1 MSKTLLIVRHEFLT
15 LVKRKGFIIMMLMFP
30 LVGFSAIGI
39 YQIVQAVDDPSDP
52 GDVPLI
58 GYVDELGG
66 FEGHTSQGNITFMP
80 FETEDKATDALLAE
94 DIDEYFVIPGDYM
107 ASGVVPRYLLEKEL
121 DVPDET
127 RWAMKV
133 FLQSNL
139 LEGQIS
145 PDVAERVKSPMWLQ
159 STRLDEEGRIASDQ
173 GGAAAFIVPILFGFL
188 LIMAIGM
195 TSGYL
200 LQGLGEEKENRIM
213 EVLLS
218 SVSTRQLLAG
228 KVLGLGA
235 AGLVQMAVWLLSMS
249 VLVRLASST
258 VGGVLASIQ
267 IPQNMM
273 ILGIVYFVLGY
284 LLFAVLQAGI
294 GAIGANAKES
304 SQMSVVFILPAVL
317 PLYVFMLFLR
327 ENPDHMVATVL
338 TMIPV
343 SAPLTVFLR
352 LGMSEIPAWELALSI
367 FLMVASIV
375 GGLWL
380 AAKAFRVFLLM
391 YGKTPGLR
399 EIVRQLRQG

>member
-1 MSKTLLIVRHEFLT
+1 
-15 LVKRKGFIIMMLMFP
+15 
-30 LVGFSAIGI
+30 
-39 YQIVQAVDDPSDP
+39 
-52 GDVPLI
+52 
-58 GYVDELGG
+58 
-66 FEGHTSQGNITFMP
+66 
-80 FETEDKATDALLAE
+80 
-94 DIDEYFVIPGDYM
+94 
-107 ASGVVPRYLLEKEL
+107 
-121 DVPDET
+121 
-127 RWAMKV
+127 
-133 FLQSNL
+133 
-139 LEGQIS
+139 
-145 PDVAERVKSPMWLQ
+145 MWLQ

-173 GGAAAFIVPILFGFL
+173 GGVAAFIVPMLFGFL